1 MNLADLILRLKV
13 EGREQANQ
21 EIDEATRHA
30 EGATERGNG
39 ALSKLGGV
47 VVKVGSMCA
56 KGVAFCVTGIS
67 TITGFAVNAYGEYE
81 QLVGGVETL
90 FGAQGMSIKQ
100 YAKSVG
106 KTVSDVQGD
115 YAKLIKAQNNVMSNA
130 HKAYIKQGMSANKYM
145 ETVTTF
151 SASLLQGLQGDTVK
165 ASKVADMA
173 VTDMA
178 DNANKMGTSM
188 EMIQNAYQGFS
199 KQNYTML
206 DNLKLGYGGTKS
218 EMERLL
224 ADAEKLTGV
233 KYDINNLADVYNAIH
248 AIQKNLGITGTTAKE
263 AMHTIQGSM
272 NMTKASW
279 ENLMIGLSDGKQD
292 IRELANQ
299 FGTSFNTLVDNVF
312 PRIKQAFET
321 IPLVMTLIIPQ
332 LLNTIINL
340 LPSLLSAVGQLIS
353 GIAQALPSLATSLFG
368 AVKTIF
374 TMIVNA
380 FTSGAPKFMESA
392 KQMVSNLCKG
402 IEQNLPSI
410 ISSALDMLLNFSR
423 AILEYAPQLVSMG
436 MDLLVSLAKGIADA
450 IPTLIEKVPTIISNL
465 ANAFSNSASTIF
477 LKGIEIIIELGKGLI
492 QAIPTLIAN
501 IPQII
506 QAIFDVWNAVNW
518 WNLGKS
524 LINGIANGIANLCG
538 SLKSSVSQIFTDIE
552 NIIKNSI
559 SNAKN
564 GAVNIFQ
571 SMAQFLKDIAVGIWN
586 VIKATFTSMQGGIDG
601 IFNAVKNLASIIW
614 NGIKSS
620 ISSVVQ
626 AIKNTVVSI
635 ITSVYISVSSIFTN
649 LSTGTSSIWNGIRN
663 IISSVVNG
671 IRGNVTNAF
680 SSLRGTVSSVWNGI
694 KTAITNPISTAVSV
708 VSGCISRIRSAFNFS
723 WRLPHLALPHIS
735 IRGRFSLKPPSVPHF
750 GISWY
755 KKAMDEPYMF
765 TRPTLFGM
773 DSATGNLRGAGESGD
788 EMMYGKNNLMNDI
801 RQAVATEN
809 NGVAQVVYE
818 CFDKLFE
825 ILGEY
830 FPMFSNVKMVLDT
843 GTLVAET
850 VEEIDKQLGIIK
862 KRKDSN

>member
-1 MNLADLILRLKV
+1 MNLADLILRLRV
-13 EGREQANQ
+13 EGRQQTNQ
-21 EIDEATRHA
+21 EIDETTQHA
-30 EGATERGNG
+30 QDASEKGNG

-47 VVKVGSMCA
+47 VVKVGTMCA
-56 KGVAFCVTGIS
+56 KGVALCASGIS

-90 FGAQGMSIKQ
+90 FGAQGMSIEQ
-100 YAKSVG
+100 YAQSVG
-106 KTVSDVQGD
+106 KTVSEVQGK
-115 YAKLIKAQNNVMSNA
+115 YASLIKAQDKVMENA
-130 HKAYIKQGMSANKYM
+130 HQAYIKQGMSANKYM

-151 SASLLQGLQGDTVK
+151 SASLLQGLQGDTVE

-248 AIQKNLGITGTTAKE
+248 AIQNNLGITGTTAKE
-263 AMHTIQGSM
+263 AMGTIQGAM

-279 ENLMIGLSDGKQD
+279 ENLMIGLSDGKQN
-292 IRELANQ
+292 INELANQ

-312 PRIKQAFET
+312 PRIQQAFQT
-321 IPLVMTLIIPQ
+321 IPQVMTLIIPQ
-332 LLNTIINL
+332 LLSTIINL
-340 LPSLLSAVGQLIS
+340 LPTLLSSVGQLIS

-392 KQMVSNLCKG
+392 KQMVSNMCKG

-410 ISSALDMLLNFSR
+410 ISSALDMLLNFSQ
-423 AILEYAPQLVSMG
+423 AVLDYAPQLVSMG
-436 MDLLVSLAKGIADA
+436 MDLLVSLAKGIANA
-450 IPTLIEKVPTIISNL
+450 IPTLIAKVPTIISNL
-465 ANAFSNSASTIF
+465 ANAFSNSASTILF
-477 LKGIEIIIELGKGLI
+477 KGIEIIIELGKGLI

-506 QAIFDVWNAVNW
+506 KAIFDVWNAVNW

-524 LINGIANGIANLCG
+524 LISGISKGITSLGGN
-538 SLKSSVSQIFTDIE
+538 LKSTVNKIFTNIE
-552 NIIKNSI
+552 DFIKNSLTK
-559 SNAKN
+559 AKD
-564 GAVNIFQ
+564 GAVNVFGNMGQ
-571 SMAQFLKDIAVGIWN
+571 LLKNIATGIWN
-586 VIKATFTSMQGGIDG
+586 GIKATFTAMSGGISG
-601 IFNAVKNLASIIW
+601 IFNGIKNLASTIW
-614 NGIKSS
+614 NGIKGS

-649 LSTGTSSIWNGIRN
+649 LSTGTSSIWNGIKN
-663 IISSVVNG
+663 IVSGVVNG
-671 IRGNVTNAF
+671 IKGSVSNAF
-680 SSLRGTVSSVWNGI
+680 SSLSGTVSSIWNGI

-708 VSGCISRIRSAFNFS
+708 VKGCIDKIKNAFNFS
-723 WRLPHLALPHIS
+723 WSLPHLNLPHIS
-735 IRGRFSLKPPSVPHF
+735 VKGGKAPF
-750 GISWY
+750 GIGGKGSLPSFSIQWY
-755 KKAMDEPYMF
+755 KKAMDEPYILDK
-765 TRPTLFGM
+765 PTIFGQ
-773 DSATGNLRGAGESGD
+773 ANNGQLLGGGESGQ
-788 EMMYGKNNLMNDI
+788 EVISGKQKLYDMIQEATNGNN
-801 RQAVATEN
+801 E
-809 NGVAQVVYE
+809 
-818 CFDKLFE
+818 E
-825 ILGEY
+825 ILNVLKAIYARLTDDNKLHDILVQALSDGS
-830 FPMFSNVKMVLDT
+830 FSVMLDNREV
-843 GTLVAET
+843 GRIV
-850 VEEIDKQLGIIK
+850 
-862 KRKDSN
+862 RKYA

>member
-1 MNLADLILRLKV
+1 MNLADLILRLRV
-13 EGREQANQ
+13 EGRQQTNQ
-21 EIDEATRHA
+21 EIDETTQHA
-30 EGATERGNG
+30 QNASEKGNG

-47 VVKVGSMCA
+47 VVKVGTMCA
-56 KGVAFCVTGIS
+56 KGVALCASGIS

-90 FGAQGMSIKQ
+90 FGAQGMSIEQ
-100 YAKSVG
+100 YAQSVG
-106 KTVSDVQGD
+106 KTVSEVQGK
-115 YAKLIKAQNNVMSNA
+115 YASLIKAQDNVMENA
-130 HKAYIKQGMSANKYM
+130 HQAYIKQGMSANEYM
-145 ETVTTF
+145 KTVTTF

-248 AIQKNLGITGTTAKE
+248 AIQNNLGITGTTAKE
-263 AMHTIQGSM
+263 AMGTIQGAM

-279 ENLMIGLSDGKQD
+279 ENLMIGLSDGKQN
-292 IRELANQ
+292 INELANQ

-312 PRIKQAFET
+312 PRIQQAFQT
-321 IPLVMTLIIPQ
+321 IPQVMTLIIPK
-332 LLNTIINL
+332 LLSTIISL
-340 LPSLLSAVGQLIS
+340 LPTLLSAVGQLIS

-374 TMIVNA
+374 TMIVNT

-392 KQMVSNLCKG
+392 KQMVSNMCKG
-402 IEQNLPSI
+402 IEQNLPNI
-410 ISSALDMLLNFSR
+410 ISSALDMLLNFSQ
-423 AILEYAPQLVSMG
+423 AVLDYAPQLVSMG

-450 IPTLIEKVPTIISNL
+450 IPTLIAKVPTIISNL
-465 ANAFSNSASTIF
+465 ANAFSNSASTILF
-477 LKGIEIIIELGKGLI
+477 KGIEIIIELGKGLI

-506 QAIFDVWNAVNW
+506 KAIFDVWNAVNW

-524 LINGIANGIANLCG
+524 LISGISKGITSLGDN
-538 SLKSSVSQIFTDIE
+538 LKSTVNKIFTNIE
-552 NIIKNSI
+552 DFIKNSLTK
-559 SNAKN
+559 AKD
-564 GAVNIFQ
+564 GAVNVFGNMGQ
-571 SMAQFLKDIAVGIWN
+571 LLKNIATGIWN
-586 VIKATFTSMQGGIDG
+586 TIKSIFTSMSGGISG
-601 IFNAVKNLASIIW
+601 IFNGIKNLASNIW
-614 NGIKSS
+614 NGIKGS

-649 LSTGTSSIWNGIRN
+649 LSTGTSSIWNGIKN
-663 IISSVVNG
+663 IISGVVNG
-671 IRGNVTNAF
+671 IKGSVSNAF
-680 SSLRGTVSSVWNGI
+680 SSLSGTVSSIWNGI

-708 VSGCISRIRSAFNFS
+708 VKGCIDKIKNAFNFS
-723 WRLPHLALPHIS
+723 WSLPHLNLPHIS
-735 IRGRFSLKPPSVPHF
+735 VKGGKAPF
-750 GISWY
+750 GIGGKGSLPSFSIQWY
-755 KKAMDEPYMF
+755 KKAMDEPYILDK
-765 TRPTLFGM
+765 PTIFGQ
-773 DSATGNLRGAGESGD
+773 ANNGQLLGGGESGQ
-788 EMMYGKNNLMNDI
+788 EVISGKQKLYDMI
-801 RQAVATEN
+801 QEAT
-809 NGVAQVVYE
+809 NGGNE
-818 CFDKLFE
+818 E
-825 ILGEY
+825 ILNVLKAIYARLTDDSKLHDILVQALSDGS
-830 FPMFSNVKMVLDT
+830 FSVVLDNREV
-843 GTLVAET
+843 GRIV
-850 VEEIDKQLGIIK
+850 
-862 KRKDSN
+862 RKYA

>member
-1 MNLADLILRLKV
+1 MNLADLILRLRV
-13 EGREQANQ
+13 EGRQQTNQ
-21 EIDEATRHA
+21 EIDETTQHA
-30 EGATERGNG
+30 QNASEKGNG

-47 VVKVGSMCA
+47 VVKVGTMCA
-56 KGVAFCVTGIS
+56 KGVALCASGIS

-90 FGAQGMSIKQ
+90 FGAQGMSIEQ
-100 YAKSVG
+100 YAQSVG
-106 KTVSDVQGD
+106 KTVSEVQEK
-115 YAKLIKAQNNVMSNA
+115 YASLIKAQDKVMENA
-130 HKAYIKQGMSANKYM
+130 HQAYIKQGMSANKYM

-151 SASLLQGLQGDTVK
+151 SASLLQGLQGDTVE

-188 EMIQNAYQGFS
+188 ESIQNAYQGFS

-248 AIQKNLGITGTTAKE
+248 AIQNNLGITGTTAKE
-263 AMHTIQGSM
+263 AMDTIQGSM

-279 ENLMIGLSDGKQD
+279 ENLMIGLSDGKQN
-292 IRELANQ
+292 INELANQ

-312 PRIKQAFET
+312 PRIQQAFQT
-321 IPLVMTLIIPQ
+321 IPQVMTLIIPQ
-332 LLNTIINL
+332 LLSTIISL
-340 LPSLLSAVGQLIS
+340 LPTLLSAVGQLIS

-392 KQMVSNLCKG
+392 KQMVSNMCKG

-410 ISSALDMLLNFSR
+410 ISSALDMLLNFSQ
-423 AILEYAPQLVSMG
+423 AVLDYAPQLVSMG
-436 MDLLVSLAKGIADA
+436 MDLLVSLAKGIANA
-450 IPTLIEKVPTIISNL
+450 IPTLIAKVPTIISNL
-465 ANAFSNSASTIF
+465 ANAFSNSASTILF
-477 LKGIEIIIELGKGLI
+477 KGIEIIIELGKGLI

-506 QAIFDVWNAVNW
+506 KAIFDVWNAVNW

-524 LINGIANGIANLCG
+524 LISGISKGITSLGGN
-538 SLKSSVSQIFTDIE
+538 LKSTVNKIFTNIE
-552 NIIKNSI
+552 DFIKNSLTK
-559 SNAKN
+559 AKD
-564 GAVNIFQ
+564 GAVNVFGNMGQ
-571 SMAQFLKDIAVGIWN
+571 LLKNIATGIWN
-586 VIKATFTSMQGGIDG
+586 GIKATFTAMRGGISG
-601 IFNAVKNLASIIW
+601 IFNGIKSLASTIW

-620 ISSVVQ
+620 ISNVVQ

-649 LSTGTSSIWNGIRN
+649 LSTGTSSIWNGIKN
-663 IISSVVNG
+663 IVSNVVNG
-671 IRGNVTNAF
+671 IKGSVSNAF
-680 SSLRGTVSSVWNGI
+680 SSLSGTVSSIWNGI

-708 VSGCISRIRSAFNFS
+708 VKGCIDEIKNAFNFS
-723 WRLPHLALPHIS
+723 WSLPHLNLPHIS
-735 IRGRFSLKPPSVPHF
+735 VKGGKAPF
-750 GISWY
+750 GIGGKGSLPSFSIQWY
-755 KKAMDEPYMF
+755 KKAMDEPYILDK
-765 TRPTLFGM
+765 PTIFGQ
-773 DSATGNLRGAGESGD
+773 ANNGQLLGGGESGQ
-788 EMMYGKNNLMNDI
+788 EVISGKQKLYDMI
-801 RQAVATEN
+801 QEAT
-809 NGVAQVVYE
+809 NGGNE
-818 CFDKLFE
+818 E
-825 ILGEY
+825 ILNVLKAIYARLTDDNKLHDILVQALSDGS
-830 FPMFSNVKMVLDT
+830 FSVVLDNREV
-843 GTLVAET
+843 GRIV
-850 VEEIDKQLGIIK
+850 
-862 KRKDSN
+862 RKYA

>member
-1 MNLADLILRLKV
+1 MNLADLILRLRV
-13 EGREQANQ
+13 EGRQQTNQ
-21 EIDEATRHA
+21 EIDETTQHA
-30 EGATERGNG
+30 QNASEKGNG

-47 VVKVGSMCA
+47 VVKVGTMCA
-56 KGVAFCVTGIS
+56 KGVALCASGIS

-90 FGAQGMSIKQ
+90 FGAQGMSIEQ
-100 YAKSVG
+100 YAQSVG
-106 KTVSDVQGD
+106 KTVSEVQGK
-115 YAKLIKAQNNVMSNA
+115 YASLIKAQDNVMENA
-130 HKAYIKQGMSANKYM
+130 HQAYIKQGMSANEYM
-145 ETVTTF
+145 KTVTTF

-248 AIQKNLGITGTTAKE
+248 AIQNNLGITGTTAKE
-263 AMHTIQGSM
+263 AMGTIQGAM

-279 ENLMIGLSDGKQD
+279 ENLMIGLSDGKQN
-292 IRELANQ
+292 INELANQ

-312 PRIKQAFET
+312 PRIQQAFQT
-321 IPLVMTLIIPQ
+321 IPQVMTLIIPQ
-332 LLNTIINL
+332 LLSTIISL
-340 LPSLLSAVGQLIS
+340 LPTLLSAVGQLIS

-374 TMIVNA
+374 TMIVNT

-392 KQMVSNLCKG
+392 KQMVLNMCKG
-402 IEQNLPSI
+402 IEQNLPNI
-410 ISSALDMLLNFSR
+410 ISSALDMLLNFSQ
-423 AILEYAPQLVSMG
+423 AVLDYAPQLVSMG

-450 IPTLIEKVPTIISNL
+450 IPTLIAKVPTIISNL
-465 ANAFSNSASTIF
+465 ANAFSNSASTILF
-477 LKGIEIIIELGKGLI
+477 KGIEIIIELGKGLI

-506 QAIFDVWNAVNW
+506 KAIFDVWNAVNW

-524 LINGIANGIANLCG
+524 LISGISKGITSLGDN
-538 SLKSSVSQIFTDIE
+538 LKSTVNKIFTNIE
-552 NIIKNSI
+552 DFIKNSLTK
-559 SNAKN
+559 AKD
-564 GAVNIFQ
+564 GAVNVFGNMGQ
-571 SMAQFLKDIAVGIWN
+571 LLKNIATGIWN
-586 VIKATFTSMQGGIDG
+586 AIKSIFTSMSGGISG
-601 IFNAVKNLASIIW
+601 IFNGIKNLASNIW
-614 NGIKSS
+614 NGIKGS

-649 LSTGTSSIWNGIRN
+649 LSTGTSSIWNGIKN
-663 IISSVVNG
+663 IISGVVNG
-671 IRGNVTNAF
+671 IKGSVSNAF
-680 SSLRGTVSSVWNGI
+680 SSLSGTVSSIWNGI

-708 VSGCISRIRSAFNFS
+708 VKGCIDKIKNAFNFS
-723 WRLPHLALPHIS
+723 WSLPHLNLPHIS
-735 IRGRFSLKPPSVPHF
+735 VKGGKAPF
-750 GISWY
+750 GIGGKGSLPSFSIQWY
-755 KKAMDEPYMF
+755 KKAMDEPYILDK
-765 TRPTLFGM
+765 PTIFGQ
-773 DSATGNLRGAGESGD
+773 ANNGQLLGGGESGQ
-788 EMMYGKNNLMNDI
+788 EVISGKQKLYDMI
-801 RQAVATEN
+801 QEAT
-809 NGVAQVVYE
+809 NGGNE
-818 CFDKLFE
+818 E
-825 ILGEY
+825 ILNVLKAIYARLTDDNKLHDILVQALSDGS
-830 FPMFSNVKMVLDT
+830 FSVVLDNREV
-843 GTLVAET
+843 GRIV
-850 VEEIDKQLGIIK
+850 
-862 KRKDSN
+862 RKYA

>member
-13 EGREQANQ
+13 EGRQQTNQ
-21 EIDEATRHA
+21 EIDETTQHVQNAS
-30 EGATERGNG
+30 EKGNG

-47 VVKVGSMCA
+47 VVKVGTMCA
-56 KGVAFCVTGIS
+56 KGVALCASGIS

-90 FGAQGMSIKQ
+90 FGAQGMSIEQ
-100 YAKSVG
+100 YAQSVG
-106 KTVSDVQGD
+106 KTVSEVQGK
-115 YAKLIKAQNNVMSNA
+115 YASLIKAQDNVMENA
-130 HKAYIKQGMSANKYM
+130 HQAYIKQGMSANEYM
-145 ETVTTF
+145 KTVTTF

-248 AIQKNLGITGTTAKE
+248 AIQNNLGITGTTAKE
-263 AMHTIQGSM
+263 AMGTIQGAM

-279 ENLMIGLSDGKQD
+279 ENLMIGLSDGKQN
-292 IRELANQ
+292 INELANQ

-312 PRIKQAFET
+312 PRIQQAFQT
-321 IPLVMTLIIPQ
+321 IPQVMTLIIPQ
-332 LLNTIINL
+332 LLSTIISL
-340 LPSLLSAVGQLIS
+340 LPTLLSAVGQLIS

-392 KQMVSNLCKG
+392 KQMVSNICKG
-402 IEQNLPSI
+402 IEQNLPNI
-410 ISSALDMLLNFSR
+410 ISSALDMLLNFSQ
-423 AILEYAPQLVSMG
+423 AVLNYAPQLVSMG
-436 MDLLVSLAKGIADA
+436 MDLLVSLAKGIANA
-450 IPTLIEKVPTIISNL
+450 IPTLIAKVPTIISNL
-465 ANAFSNSASTIF
+465 ANAFSNSASTILF
-477 LKGIEIIIELGKGLI
+477 KGIEIIIELGKGLI

-506 QAIFDVWNAVNW
+506 KAIFDVWNAVNW

-524 LINGIANGIANLCG
+524 LISGISKGITSLGDN
-538 SLKSSVSQIFTDIE
+538 LKSTVNKIFTNIE
-552 NIIKNSI
+552 DFIKNSLTK
-559 SNAKN
+559 AKD
-564 GAVNIFQ
+564 GAVNVFGNMGQ
-571 SMAQFLKDIAVGIWN
+571 LLKNIATGIWN
-586 VIKATFTSMQGGIDG
+586 AIKSIFTSMSGGISG
-601 IFNAVKNLASIIW
+601 IFNGIKNLASTIW
-614 NGIKSS
+614 NGIKGS

-649 LSTGTSSIWNGIRN
+649 LSTGTSSIWNGIKN
-663 IISSVVNG
+663 IISGVVNG
-671 IRGNVTNAF
+671 IKGSVSNAF
-680 SSLRGTVSSVWNGI
+680 SSLSGTVSSIWNGI

-708 VSGCISRIRSAFNFS
+708 VKGCIDKIKNAFNFS
-723 WRLPHLALPHIS
+723 WSLPHLNLPHIS
-735 IRGRFSLKPPSVPHF
+735 VKGGKAPF
-750 GISWY
+750 GIGGKGSLPSFSIQWY
-755 KKAMDEPYMF
+755 KKAMDEPYILDK
-765 TRPTLFGM
+765 PTIFGQ
-773 DSATGNLRGAGESGD
+773 ANNGQLLGGGESGQ
-788 EMMYGKNNLMNDI
+788 EVISGKQKLYDMI
-801 RQAVATEN
+801 QEAT
-809 NGVAQVVYE
+809 NGGNE
-818 CFDKLFE
+818 E
-825 ILGEY
+825 ILNVLKAIYARLTDDNKLHDILVQALSDGS
-830 FPMFSNVKMVLDT
+830 FSVVLDNREV
-843 GTLVAET
+843 GRIV
-850 VEEIDKQLGIIK
+850 
-862 KRKDSN
+862 RKYA

>member
-1 MNLADLILRLKV
+1 MNLADLILRLRV
-13 EGREQANQ
+13 EGRQQTNQ
-21 EIDEATRHA
+21 EIDETTQHA
-30 EGATERGNG
+30 QNASEKGNG

-47 VVKVGSMCA
+47 VVKVGTMCA
-56 KGVAFCVTGIS
+56 KGVALCASGIS

-90 FGAQGMSIKQ
+90 FGAQGMSIEQ
-100 YAKSVG
+100 YAQSVG
-106 KTVSDVQGD
+106 KTVSEVQGK
-115 YAKLIKAQNNVMSNA
+115 YASLIKAQDNVMENA
-130 HKAYIKQGMSANKYM
+130 HQAYIKQGMSANEYM
-145 ETVTTF
+145 KTVTTF

-248 AIQKNLGITGTTAKE
+248 AIQNNLGITGTTAKE
-263 AMHTIQGSM
+263 AMGTIQGAM

-279 ENLMIGLSDGKQD
+279 KNLMIGLSDGKQN
-292 IRELANQ
+292 INELANQ

-312 PRIKQAFET
+312 PRIQQAFQT
-321 IPLVMTLIIPQ
+321 IPQVMTLIIPQ
-332 LLNTIINL
+332 LLSTIISL
-340 LPSLLSAVGQLIS
+340 LPTLLSAVGQLIS

-392 KQMVSNLCKG
+392 KQMVSNICKG
-402 IEQNLPSI
+402 IEQNLPNI
-410 ISSALDMLLNFSR
+410 ISSALDMLLNFSQ
-423 AILEYAPQLVSMG
+423 AVLDYAPQLVSMG

-450 IPTLIEKVPTIISNL
+450 IPTLIAKVPTIISNL
-465 ANAFSNSASTIF
+465 ANAFSNSASTILF
-477 LKGIEIIIELGKGLI
+477 KGIEIIIELGKGLI

-501 IPQII
+501 IPKII
-506 QAIFDVWNAVNW
+506 KAIIDVWNAVNW

-524 LINGIANGIANLCG
+524 LISGISKGITSLGDN
-538 SLKSSVSQIFTDIE
+538 LKSTVNKIFTNIE
-552 NIIKNSI
+552 DFIKNSLTK
-559 SNAKN
+559 AKD
-564 GAVNIFQ
+564 GAVNVFGNMGQ
-571 SMAQFLKDIAVGIWN
+571 LLKNIATGIWN
-586 VIKATFTSMQGGIDG
+586 TIKSIFTSMSGGISG
-601 IFNAVKNLASIIW
+601 IFNGIKNLASNIW
-614 NGIKSS
+614 NGIKGS

-649 LSTGTSSIWNGIRN
+649 LSTGTSSIWNGIKN
-663 IISSVVNG
+663 IISGVVNG
-671 IRGNVTNAF
+671 IKGSVSNAF
-680 SSLRGTVSSVWNGI
+680 SSLSGTVSSIWNGI

-708 VSGCISRIRSAFNFS
+708 VKGCIDKIKNAFNFS
-723 WRLPHLALPHIS
+723 WSLPHLNLPHIS
-735 IRGRFSLKPPSVPHF
+735 VKGGKAPF
-750 GISWY
+750 GIGGKGSLPSFSIQWY
-755 KKAMDEPYMF
+755 KKAMDEPYILDK
-765 TRPTLFGM
+765 PTIFGQ
-773 DSATGNLRGAGESGD
+773 ANNGQLLGGGESGQ
-788 EMMYGKNNLMNDI
+788 EVISGKQKLYDMI
-801 RQAVATEN
+801 QEAT
-809 NGVAQVVYE
+809 NGGNE
-818 CFDKLFE
+818 E
-825 ILGEY
+825 ILNVLKAIYARLTDDNKLHDILVQALSDGS
-830 FPMFSNVKMVLDT
+830 FSVVLDNREV
-843 GTLVAET
+843 GRIV
-850 VEEIDKQLGIIK
+850 
-862 KRKDSN
+862 RKYA

>member
-1 MNLADLILRLKV
+1 MNLADLILRLRV
-13 EGREQANQ
+13 DGRQQANQ
-21 EIDEATRHA
+21 EIDETTQHA
-30 EGATERGNG
+30 QDASEKGNG

-47 VVKVGSMCA
+47 VVKVGTMCA
-56 KGVAFCVTGIS
+56 KGVALCATGIS

-90 FGAQGMSIKQ
+90 FGAQGMSIEQ
-100 YAKSVG
+100 YAQSVG
-106 KTVSDVQGD
+106 KTVSEVQGK
-115 YAKLIKAQNNVMSNA
+115 YASLIKAQDNVMENA
-130 HKAYIKQGMSANKYM
+130 HQAYIKQGMSANKYM

-151 SASLLQGLQGDTVK
+151 SASLLQGLQGDTVE

-188 EMIQNAYQGFS
+188 ESIQNAYQGFS

-248 AIQKNLGITGTTAKE
+248 AIQNNLGITGTTAKE
-263 AMHTIQGSM
+263 AMGTIQGAM

-279 ENLMIGLSDGKQD
+279 ENLMIGLSDGKQN
-292 IRELANQ
+292 INELANQ

-312 PRIKQAFET
+312 PRIQQAFQT
-321 IPLVMTLIIPQ
+321 IPQVMTLIIPQ
-332 LLNTIINL
+332 LLSTIINL
-340 LPSLLSAVGQLIS
+340 LPTLLSSVGQLIS

-392 KQMVSNLCKG
+392 KQMVSNMCKG

-410 ISSALDMLLNFSR
+410 ISSALDMLLNFSQ
-423 AILEYAPQLVSMG
+423 AVLDYAPQLVSMG
-436 MDLLVSLAKGIADA
+436 MDLLVSLAKGIANA
-450 IPTLIEKVPTIISNL
+450 IPTLIAKVPTIISNL
-465 ANAFSNSASTIF
+465 ANAFSNSASTILF
-477 LKGIEIIIELGKGLI
+477 KGIEIIIELGKGLI

-506 QAIFDVWNAVNW
+506 KAIFDVWNAVNW

-524 LINGIANGIANLCG
+524 LISGISKGITSLGGN
-538 SLKSSVSQIFTDIE
+538 LKSTVNKIFTNIE
-552 NIIKNSI
+552 DFIKNSLTK
-559 SNAKN
+559 AKD
-564 GAVNIFQ
+564 GAVNVFGNMGQ
-571 SMAQFLKDIAVGIWN
+571 LLKNIATGIWN
-586 VIKATFTSMQGGIDG
+586 GIKATFTAMSGGISG
-601 IFNAVKNLASIIW
+601 IFNGIKNLASTIW
-614 NGIKSS
+614 NGIKGS

-649 LSTGTSSIWNGIRN
+649 LSTGTSSIWNGIKN
-663 IISSVVNG
+663 IVSGVVNG
-671 IRGNVTNAF
+671 IKGSVSNAF
-680 SSLRGTVSSVWNGI
+680 SSLSGTVSSIWNGI

-708 VSGCISRIRSAFNFS
+708 VKGCIDKIKNAFNFS
-723 WRLPHLALPHIS
+723 WSLPHLNLPHIS
-735 IRGRFSLKPPSVPHF
+735 VKGGKAPF
-750 GISWY
+750 GIGGKGSLPSFSIQWY
-755 KKAMDEPYMF
+755 KKAMDEPYILDK
-765 TRPTLFGM
+765 PTIFGQ
-773 DSATGNLRGAGESGD
+773 ANNGQLLGGGESGQ
-788 EMMYGKNNLMNDI
+788 EVISGKQKLYDMIQEATNGNNEEVLNVLKAIYARLTDDNKLHDI
-801 RQAVATEN
+801 LVQALSD
-809 NGVAQVVYE
+809 GS
-818 CFDKLFE
+818 
-825 ILGEY
+825 
-830 FPMFSNVKMVLDT
+830 FSVVLDNREV
-843 GTLVAET
+843 GRIV
-850 VEEIDKQLGIIK
+850 
-862 KRKDSN
+862 RKYA

>member
-13 EGREQANQ
+13 EGREQANR
-21 EIDEATRHA
+21 EIDEATQHA

-56 KGVAFCVTGIS
+56 KGVAFCATGIS

-224 ADAEKLTGV
+224 ADAEKLTGI

-368 AVKTIF
+368 AVNSIF
-374 TMIVNA
+374 AMIANT

-392 KQMVSNLCKG
+392 KQMVSNMCEG

-410 ISSALDMLLNFSR
+410 ISSALNILLSFSQ

-436 MDLLVSLAKGIADA
+436 MDLLVSLARGIADA
-450 IPTLIEKVPTIISNL
+450 IPTLIEKVPIIISNL
-465 ANAFSNSASTIF
+465 ANAFSNSASTIL

-501 IPQII
+501 IPTII
-506 QAIFDVWNAVNW
+506 KAIFDVWNAVNW
-518 WNLGKS
+518 WNLGKT
-524 LINGIANGIANLCG
+524 LINGILNGIANLVG
-538 SLKSSVSQIFTDIE
+538 TLKSSVSQVFTDIE

-559 SNAKN
+559 SSAKN

-571 SMAQFLKDIAVGIWN
+571 NMAQILKNVAVGIWN
-586 VIKATFTSMQGGIDG
+586 GIKATFT
-601 IFNAVKNLASIIW
+601 
-614 NGIKSS
+614 
-620 ISSVVQ
+620 
-626 AIKNTVVSI
+626 
-635 ITSVYISVSSIFTN
+635 N
-649 LSTGTSSIWNGIRN
+649 LSTSISSIWNGIKN
-663 IISSVVNG
+663 VISSVVNG

-680 SSLRGTVSSVWNGI
+680 SSLRGTVSSVWNSI

-708 VSGCISRIRSAFNFS
+708 VSGCINRIRSAFNFS

-755 KKAMDEPYMF
+755 KKAMEEPYMF

-773 DSATGNLRGAGESGD
+773 DSVTGNLKGAGEAGD
-788 EMMYGKNNLMNDI
+788 EMMYGKNNLMKDI
-801 RQAVATEN
+801 RQAVSTEN
-809 NGVAQVVYE
+809 SGVVQVLYE